1 MSLSPNLTVM
11 VKAAEKAA
19 RSLVRDFGEVEK
31 LQVSVKGPG
40 DFVSRADRRSEEILV
55 ESLQKDRPD
64 WGFLNEEGGEIKG
77 RDGKYRWI
85 IDPLD
90 GTSNFLHGIPHWCIT
105 MALEKT
111 ENGNSEI
118 IAGLTYDPIRQE
130 LFRVEKGGGS
140 FMNNSR
146 LRVSGR
152 KDLDRAIVAI
162 GTMMR
167 APEEIKRYQDIWAKI
182 FVNCAGAR
190 QYACAGLNLAYVAA
204 GRFDINY
211 NLGGVKPWDIA
222 AGILLVR
229 EAGGTV
235 TDLKLG
241 SEMFARFEVF
251 AANPVLHAK
260 FQSLLSQV

>member
-1 MSLSPNLTVM
+1 MTLSPNLTVM
-11 VKAAEKAA
+11 VKAVEKAA

-64 WGFLNEEGGEIKG
+64 WGFLNEEGGVII
-77 RDGKYRWI
+77 GKDTHYRWI

-105 MALEKT
+105 MALEKD
-111 ENGNSEI
+111 NEI
-118 IAGLTYDPIRQE
+118 IAGITYDPIRQE

-152 KDLDRAIVAI
+152 KELDRAIVAI

-167 APEEIKRYQDIWAKI
+167 APEDIQRYQDIWAKI
-182 FVNCAGAR
+182 FLECAGAR

-241 SEMFARFEVF
+241 SDMFGRFEVF
-251 AANPVLHAK
+251 AANPILHTK
-260 FQSLLSQV
+260 FQALLQKA